1 MSSRPKYVQIKDC
14 ILSDIKE
21 KHLKAGDQIPTE
33 AELGEQ
39 FKVSRMTVNKAISEL
54 VSEGYIRRISG
65 KGSFVT
71 NALVQKQ
78 FRIQPVSFSDDMR
91 SIGLEPGARL
101 LEYRTYRAA
110 EIPPHIGEKL
120 QLEPD
125 ELVHY
130 FSRIRTGNEMI
141 ISISYNYVPCK
152 TIPAI
157 DVSCLENSF
166 FEYVKKMG
174 FSDFE
179 TVDFTLSASLPTAEQ
194 KKLLEIDNEALLKV
208 SHLTICNQ
216 DKILEYIDTYYI
228 GSLYKYRLN

>member
-1 MSSRPKYVQIKDC
+1 MSGKPKYIQIKEC
-14 ILSDIKE
+14 ILNEIKD

-39 FKVSRMTVNKAISEL
+39 FRVSRMTVNKAISEL
-54 VSEGYIRRISG
+54 AAEGYIRRISG

-101 LEYRTYRAA
+101 VDYRIYRAS
-110 EIPPHIGEKL
+110 EIPADICEKL
-120 QLEPD
+120 QLAQE

-152 TIPAI
+152 AIPAI
-157 DVSCLENSF
+157 DVSCLEDSF
-166 FEYVKKMG
+166 FEYVKSLG
-174 FSDFE
+174 FHDLYTIEFS
-179 TVDFTLSASLPTAEQ
+179 LSATLPTPEQ
-194 KKLLEIDNEALLKV
+194 KKLLEIDNEALLKA
-208 SHLTICNQ
+208 SHVTMNGHDTI
-216 DKILEYIDTYYI
+216 IEYIDTYYI
-228 GSLYKYRLN
+228 GSMYTYRLN

>member
-1 MSSRPKYVQIKDC
+1 MSIIPKYVQIKEC
-14 ILSDIKE
+14 ILKEIKD

-33 AELGEQ
+33 AELCEQ

-54 VSEGYIRRISG
+54 ASEGYVRRISG

-71 NALVQKQ
+71 NALVRKQ

-101 LEYRTYRAA
+101 IDYRIYRTA
-110 EIPPHIGEKL
+110 EIPAEICSKL
-120 QLEPD
+120 ELEPD

-130 FSRIRTGNEMI
+130 FSRIRTGNDMI
-141 ISISYNYVPCK
+141 ISISYNYVPCR

-157 DVSCLENSF
+157 DVSCLEDSF
-166 FEYVKKMG
+166 FEYVRKMG
-174 FSDFE
+174 FSDFQ
-179 TVDFTLSASLPTAEQ
+179 TVDFELSATLPTAEQ
-194 KKLLEIDNEALLKV
+194 KKLLEIDKEALLKV
-208 SHLTICNQ
+208 SHLTICNE
-216 DKILEYIDTYYI
+216 DKIMEYIDTYYI